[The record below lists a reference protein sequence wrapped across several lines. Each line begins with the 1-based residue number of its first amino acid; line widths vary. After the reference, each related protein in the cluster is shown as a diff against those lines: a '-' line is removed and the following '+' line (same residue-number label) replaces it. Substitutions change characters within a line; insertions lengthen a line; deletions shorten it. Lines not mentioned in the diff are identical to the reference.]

1 MMATTTRVLD
11 AYVNGVTYTGNAN
24 DALEALDTCHSGS
37 TPPTDELANGKLWLD
52 TSSTPSV
59 LKVYDNASWNA
70 IYSGRDNFTVNGDLI
85 VDSTGAVK
93 VPVGTGAE
101 RPTPVTGQIR
111 FNTTVDSFEGYDGS
125 AWVTI
130 AADLSGFATSTS
142 GTLTDS
148 TLNGDLEVDLGGDA
162 TGDIYYRGAL
172 GTFQRLAVGTE
183 GQALKVASGLPSWS
197 TSSAAAQTAAPTL
210 GTPYRAST
218 LSPEVTIAVSNFS
231 SYVFPTLTYYITDNA
246 GNIVSSLLEATAAPL
261 IISVNDLAGTS
272 PHTVHV
278 TAKEFGKTVSSESTA
293 SIPANT
299 GSFTYRYYR
308 ISNVFANQGVA
319 EWRLYTDYSQQG
331 TDVSIS
337 AITASYTRSATYSP
351 DKAHDG
357 SESTMWWT
365 LGASGAQWLRFDLGA
380 SPPTIKSMSI
390 SAESSSF
397 ALVDAVLEASNTGA
411 FAGEEVTLVS
421 DVDVPAVAPLT
432 LYLG

>member
-1 MMATTTRVLD
+1 MADTTTTTYGLTKPEVGASEDTWGTKINANLD
-11 AYVNGVTYTGNAN
+11 AI
-24 DALEALDTCHSGS
+24 DDLLD
-37 TPPTDELANGKLWLD
+37 
-52 TSSTPSV
+52 
-59 LKVYDNASWNA
+59 
-70 IYSGRDNFTVNGDLI
+70 
-85 VDSTGAVK
+85 
-93 VPVGTGAE
+93 GT
-101 RPTPVTGQIR
+101 TPVTGIDVNSGTIDGAVIGGTTPAAGS
-111 FNTTVDSFEGYDGS
+111 FTTVNGRDVSADGAKLDAIETSANDYSHPNHSGEVTSLSDGATTISDNVVDEANLKVSNAPTDGYMLT
-125 AWVTI
+125 AQ
-130 AADLSGFATSTS
+130 SG
-142 GTLTDS
+142 
-148 TLNGDLEVDLGGDA
+148 A
-162 TGDIYYRGAL
+162 TG
-172 GTFQRLAVGTE
+172 
-183 GQALKVASGLPSWS
+183 GLTW
-197 TSSAAAQTAAPTL
+197 AAAPTTSQTAAPTL

-246 GNIVSSLLEATAAPL
+246 GNIVSSLLEATTSPL
-261 IISVNDLAGTS
+261 SISVNDLAGTS

-365 LGASGAQWLRFDLGA
+365 LGSTGAQWLRFDLGA

-390 SAESSSF
+390 SAEGSSF

-421 DVDVPAVAPLT
+421 DVDVPTVSPFN

>member
-1 MMATTTRVLD
+1 MADTTTTTYGLTKPEVGASEDTWGAKSNANLD
-11 AYVNGVTYTGNAN
+11 AIDN
-24 DALEALDTCHSGS
+24 LLD
-37 TPPTDELANGKLWLD
+37 
-52 TSSTPSV
+52 
-59 LKVYDNASWNA
+59 
-70 IYSGRDNFTVNGDLI
+70 
-85 VDSTGAVK
+85 
-93 VPVGTGAE
+93 GT
-101 RPTPVTGQIR
+101 TPVTGIDVNSGTIDGAVIGGTTPAAGS
-111 FNTTVDSFEGYDGS
+111 FTTVNGRDVSADGAKLDAIETSANDYSHPNHSGEVTSLSDGATTISDNVVDEANLKVSNAPTDGYMLT
-125 AWVTI
+125 AQ
-130 AADLSGFATSTS
+130 SG
-142 GTLTDS
+142 
-148 TLNGDLEVDLGGDA
+148 A
-162 TGDIYYRGAL
+162 TG
-172 GTFQRLAVGTE
+172 
-183 GQALKVASGLPSWS
+183 GLTW
-197 TSSAAAQTAAPTL
+197 AAAPTTSQTAAPTL

-331 TDVSIS
+331 TDVAIS

-365 LGASGAQWLRFDLGA
+365 LGSTGAQWLRFDLGA

-390 SAESSSF
+390 SAEGSSF

-421 DVDVPAVAPLT
+421 DVDVPTVSPFN

>member
-1 MMATTTRVLD
+1 MADTTTTTYGLTKPEVGASEDTWGTKINANLD
-11 AYVNGVTYTGNAN
+11 AI
-24 DALEALDTCHSGS
+24 DDLLD
-37 TPPTDELANGKLWLD
+37 
-52 TSSTPSV
+52 
-59 LKVYDNASWNA
+59 
-70 IYSGRDNFTVNGDLI
+70 
-85 VDSTGAVK
+85 
-93 VPVGTGAE
+93 GT
-101 RPTPVTGQIR
+101 TPVTGIDVNSGTIDGAVIGGTTPAAGS
-111 FNTTVDSFEGYDGS
+111 FTTVNGRDVSADGAKLDAIETSANDYSHPNHSGEVTSLSDGATTISDNVVDEANLKVSNAPTDGYMLT
-125 AWVTI
+125 AQ
-130 AADLSGFATSTS
+130 SG
-142 GTLTDS
+142 
-148 TLNGDLEVDLGGDA
+148 A
-162 TGDIYYRGAL
+162 TG
-172 GTFQRLAVGTE
+172 
-183 GQALKVASGLPSWS
+183 GLTW
-197 TSSAAAQTAAPTL
+197 AAAPTTSQTAAPTL

-261 IISVNDLAGTS
+261 SISVNDLAGTS

-365 LGASGAQWLRFDLGA
+365 LGSTGAQWLRFDLGA

-390 SAESSSF
+390 SAEGSSF

-421 DVDVPAVAPLT
+421 DVDVPTVSPFN

>member
-1 MMATTTRVLD
+1 MADTTTTTYGLTKPEVGASEDTWGTKINANLD
-11 AYVNGVTYTGNAN
+11 AI
-24 DALEALDTCHSGS
+24 DDLLD
-37 TPPTDELANGKLWLD
+37 
-52 TSSTPSV
+52 
-59 LKVYDNASWNA
+59 
-70 IYSGRDNFTVNGDLI
+70 
-85 VDSTGAVK
+85 
-93 VPVGTGAE
+93 GT
-101 RPTPVTGQIR
+101 TPVTGIDVNSGTIDGAVIGGTTPAAGS
-111 FNTTVDSFEGYDGS
+111 FTTVNGRDVSADGAKLDAIETSANDYSHPNHSGEVTSLSDGATTISDNVVDEANLKVSNAPTDGYMLT
-125 AWVTI
+125 AQ
-130 AADLSGFATSTS
+130 SG
-142 GTLTDS
+142 
-148 TLNGDLEVDLGGDA
+148 A
-162 TGDIYYRGAL
+162 TG
-172 GTFQRLAVGTE
+172 
-183 GQALKVASGLPSWS
+183 GLTW
-197 TSSAAAQTAAPTL
+197 AAAPTTSQTAAPTL

-246 GNIVSSLLEATAAPL
+246 GNIVSSLLEATTSPL
-261 IISVNDLAGTS
+261 SISVNDLAGTS

-331 TDVSIS
+331 TDVAIS

-365 LGASGAQWLRFDLGA
+365 LGSTGAQWLRFDLGA

-390 SAESSSF
+390 SGEDSF

-421 DVDVPAVAPLT
+421 DVDVPTVSPFN

>member
-1 MMATTTRVLD
+1 MADTTTTTYGLTKPEVGASEDTWGTKINANLD
-11 AYVNGVTYTGNAN
+11 AI
-24 DALEALDTCHSGS
+24 DDLLD
-37 TPPTDELANGKLWLD
+37 
-52 TSSTPSV
+52 
-59 LKVYDNASWNA
+59 
-70 IYSGRDNFTVNGDLI
+70 
-85 VDSTGAVK
+85 
-93 VPVGTGAE
+93 GT
-101 RPTPVTGQIR
+101 TPVTGIDVNSGTIDGAVIGGTTPAAGS
-111 FNTTVDSFEGYDGS
+111 FTTVNGRDVSADGAKLDAIETSANDYSHPNHSGEVTSLSDGATTISDNVVDEANLKVSNAPTDGYMLT
-125 AWVTI
+125 AQ
-130 AADLSGFATSTS
+130 SG
-142 GTLTDS
+142 
-148 TLNGDLEVDLGGDA
+148 A
-162 TGDIYYRGAL
+162 TG
-172 GTFQRLAVGTE
+172 
-183 GQALKVASGLPSWS
+183 GLTW
-197 TSSAAAQTAAPTL
+197 AAAPTTSQTAAPTL

-246 GNIVSSLLEATAAPL
+246 GNIVSSLLEATTSPL
-261 IISVNDLAGTS
+261 SISVNDLAGTS

-357 SESTMWWT
+357 SESTLWWT
-365 LGASGAQWLRFDLGA
+365 LGSTGAQWLRFDLGA

-390 SAESSSF
+390 SAEGSSF

-421 DVDVPAVAPLT
+421 DVDVPTVSPFN

>member
-1 MMATTTRVLD
+1 MADTTTTTYGLTKPEVGASEDTWGTKINANLD
-11 AYVNGVTYTGNAN
+11 AI
-24 DALEALDTCHSGS
+24 DDLLD
-37 TPPTDELANGKLWLD
+37 
-52 TSSTPSV
+52 
-59 LKVYDNASWNA
+59 
-70 IYSGRDNFTVNGDLI
+70 
-85 VDSTGAVK
+85 
-93 VPVGTGAE
+93 GT
-101 RPTPVTGQIR
+101 TPVTGIDVNSGTIDGAVIGGTTPAAGS
-111 FNTTVDSFEGYDGS
+111 FTTVNGRDVSADGAKLDAIETSANDYSHPNHSGEVTSLSDGATTISDNVVDEANLKVSNAPTDGYMLT
-125 AWVTI
+125 AQ
-130 AADLSGFATSTS
+130 SG
-142 GTLTDS
+142 
-148 TLNGDLEVDLGGDA
+148 A
-162 TGDIYYRGAL
+162 TG
-172 GTFQRLAVGTE
+172 
-183 GQALKVASGLPSWS
+183 GLTW
-197 TSSAAAQTAAPTL
+197 AAAPTTSQTAAPTL

-246 GNIVSSLLEATAAPL
+246 GNIVSSLLEATTSPL
-261 IISVNDLAGTS
+261 SISVNDLAGTS

-331 TDVSIS
+331 TDVAIS

-365 LGASGAQWLRFDLGA
+365 LGSTGAQWLRFDLGA

-390 SAESSSF
+390 SAEGSSF

-421 DVDVPAVAPLT
+421 DVDVPTVSPFN

>member
-1 MMATTTRVLD
+1 MADTTTTTYGLTKPEVGASEDTWGTKINANLD
-11 AYVNGVTYTGNAN
+11 AI
-24 DALEALDTCHSGS
+24 DDLLD
-37 TPPTDELANGKLWLD
+37 
-52 TSSTPSV
+52 
-59 LKVYDNASWNA
+59 
-70 IYSGRDNFTVNGDLI
+70 
-85 VDSTGAVK
+85 
-93 VPVGTGAE
+93 GT
-101 RPTPVTGQIR
+101 TPVTGIDVNSGTIDGAVIGGTTPAAGS
-111 FNTTVDSFEGYDGS
+111 FTTVNGRDVSADGAKLDAIETSANDYSHPNHSGEVTSLSDGATTISDNVVDEANLKVSNAPTDGYMLT
-125 AWVTI
+125 AQ
-130 AADLSGFATSTS
+130 SG
-142 GTLTDS
+142 
-148 TLNGDLEVDLGGDA
+148 A
-162 TGDIYYRGAL
+162 TG
-172 GTFQRLAVGTE
+172 
-183 GQALKVASGLPSWS
+183 GLTW
-197 TSSAAAQTAAPTL
+197 AAAPTTSQTAAPTL

-246 GNIVSSLLEATAAPL
+246 GNIVSSLLEATTSPL
-261 IISVNDLAGTS
+261 SISVNDLAGTS

-365 LGASGAQWLRFDLGA
+365 LGSTGAQWLRFDLGA

-390 SAESSSF
+390 SGEDSF

-421 DVDVPAVAPLT
+421 DVDVPTVSPFN